1 MSSLKTMKAWAVK
14 VNSIDEVPEVFRE
27 TIINSLEGNTTLPHM
42 VYAPQNSRTGKP
54 STDTVMAATIDQV
67 IFYTQEGNGIHT
79 LIYDFAEL
87 QAIQIGTVLLQ
98 SWIRVFGHTASGYHQ
113 TTLYYD
119 TVMEELFLPVIEN
132 ARLKALGLKND
143 GTEPDAGVL
152 DQLMQESM
160 KFLNY
165 GKQSLLAGQRVRSMV
180 YQPRAKGAAASE
192 ETHETAPHLTLL
204 TSEELILIQETKK
217 DTSATQKYSGIW
229 TYIPLHQIATTMLE
243 ESNDDG
249 WEKLTIQLKEQ
260 KPVTILFDAA
270 NRQEIQTLAAQLP
283 QM

>member
-14 VNSIDEVPEVFRE
+14 VNSIDEVPEVFRG
-27 TIINSLEGNTTLPHM
+27 TIVDLLEGNTTFPHM
-42 VYAPQNSRTGKP
+42 VYAPKNSQTGKP
-54 STDTVMAATIDQV
+54 SVDTVMAATLDQV
-67 IFYTQEGNGIHT
+67 MFCMQEGNGIRT

-98 SWIRVFGHTASGYHQ
+98 SWIRFFGNTTSGYKD
-113 TTLYYD
+113 TKLYYD
-119 TVMEELFLPVIEN
+119 TVMEELFLPVVEN
-132 ARLKALGLKND
+132 ARLKALGLSEQ

-152 DQLMQESM
+152 GQLMEESM

-165 GKQSLLAGQRVRSMV
+165 GKQSLLPGQRVRSMV
-180 YQPRAKGAAASE
+180 YQPRAKGTTTSE
-192 ETHETAPHLTLL
+192 ETNETAPHLTLL

-229 TYIPLHQIATTMLE
+229 TYIPLHQITTTMLE

-270 NRQEIQTLAAQLP
+270 NRLEIQTLAAQLP
-283 QM
+283 QV